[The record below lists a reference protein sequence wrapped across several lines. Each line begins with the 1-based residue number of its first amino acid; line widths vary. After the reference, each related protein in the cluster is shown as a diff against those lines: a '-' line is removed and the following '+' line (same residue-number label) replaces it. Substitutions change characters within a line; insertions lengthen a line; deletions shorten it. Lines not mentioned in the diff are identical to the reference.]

1 MTLEAFTILRKD
13 ELVAFFKALY
23 GRRWRCI
30 VARQVDMHPRA
41 FERWRAAQP
50 VSLYRQ
56 IHKLE
61 VWARSIGF
69 RSATDSEIQA
79 ALREDQQFK
88 ATAAQEVEKALSK
101 RNKPPEAGEDSESH
115 QLAQQIREAMKQVRA
130 KAMVDAAP
138 SSR

>member
-1 MTLEAFTILRKD
+1 MTLEAFTILRKG

-41 FERWRAAQP
+41 FERWRAAPP

-69 RSATDSEIQA
+69 KSATDSEVQA

-88 ATAAQEVEKALSK
+88 ETAACEVAEALSK
-101 RNKPPEAGEDSESH
+101 RNKASDAGEDSGSH
-115 QLAQQIREAMKQVRA
+115 QLARQIREAMKQVRA
-130 KAMVDAAP
+130 KATVGI
-138 SSR
+138 R